1 LVVVPAEKAE
11 HVDNIIDGLAGCQQ
25 DWAGDGVWD
34 GMASKRVFKKGVKQT
49 SIIVYSA

>member
-25 DWAGDGVWD
+25 DWAADGVWD

-49 SIIVYSA
+49 SIIVDFA